1 MTDAEYYMIKIKLE
15 DRRKKVKALQELEKK
30 NLYNFCGRA
39 DSGRWEN
46 VILTNEEG
54 SVILQALL
62 SIYKADIDRLED
74 EINGIDERDV
84 ERTVV

>member
-30 NLYNFCGRA
+30 NLYNFSGRA

-46 VILTNEEG
+46 VILTKEEG

>member
-30 NLYNFCGRA
+30 NLYNFSGRA
-39 DSGRWEN
+39 VSGRWEN
-46 VILTNEEG
+46 VILTKEEG

>member
-30 NLYNFCGRA
+30 NLYNFSGRA
-39 DSGRWEN
+39 DSGKWEN
-46 VILTNEEG
+46 VILTKEEG

>member
-30 NLYNFCGRA
+30 NLYNFSGRA

-46 VILTNEEG
+46 VILTKEEG

-84 ERTVV
+84 EWTVV

>member
-30 NLYNFCGRA
+30 NLYNFSGRA

-46 VILTNEEG
+46 VILTKEEG

-74 EINGIDERDV
+74 EINEIDERDV

>member
-30 NLYNFCGRA
+30 NLYNFSGRA

-46 VILTNEEG
+46 VILTKEEG
-54 SVILQALL
+54 SVILQDLL